1 MSNIHV
7 AYSYRSKI
15 NDMRGRTVDD
25 REAGPCIFSYHV
37 TVLRD
42 YKSLIFVSVMI
53 ETKKKI
59 TNYKNIEESGEG
71 KLPV

>member
-1 MSNIHV
+1 M
-7 AYSYRSKI
+7 
-15 NDMRGRTVDD
+15 T
-25 REAGPCIFSYHV
+25 ETGPCIFSYHV